1 MRQGAFDGGAKE
13 RQKEECKRQKFR
25 EKALLVQRIAK
36 GQGVLAGNSFA
47 QDGGVNYGLR
57 MSIREI
63 DEAVMELPEQ
73 ERLELARRIVASL
86 VTEQEVSEKIAE
98 AVRGIE
104 DVMTGKVAGLSET
117 EFRNAL
123 K

>member
-1 MRQGAFDGGAKE
+1 MSRGKV
-13 RQKEECKRQKFR
+13 RR
-25 EKALLVQRIAK
+25 
-36 GQGVLAGNSFA
+36 AGNSVA
-47 QDGGVNYGLR
+47 QDEGVNYGLR

-86 VTEQEVSEKIAE
+86 VTEQEASEKIAE

-104 DVMTGKVAGLSET
+104 DVVTGKVAGLSET